1 MAALLAQVLSSS
13 QRNRSACVIV
23 DLLQQLAK
31 FGDIGLAQSAA
42 FAEMRHQ
49 RRHAAV
55 EQALQ
60 QAFALLRPP
69 GLARQ
74 HRRIQIAAALAG
86 RLDRTLVEQAVEQ
99 GLRSDEQPYE
109 LQSLMR

>member
-1 MAALLAQVLSSS
+1 MAALLAHVLSSS

-23 DLLQQLAK
+23 ALLQQLAK

-42 FAEMRHQ
+42 FAEMLLQ

-60 QAFALLRPP
+60 QAFDLLRHP
-69 GLARQ
+69 GLPRQ
-74 HRRIQIAAALAG
+74 HPRIQTAAALG
-86 RLDRTLVEQAVEQ
+86 VRPYRPLFLPAVEQ
-99 GLRSDEQPYE
+99 GFALRLGPGWDGAD
-109 LQSLMR
+109 RR